1 MTQASAVAEV
11 SVRNTRDRLAGLGR
25 SWGALGGIAAQCS
38 QAGASF
44 VLQILAV
51 RLLGLEGLGVFA
63 ALYGLVIVVT
73 GVSTGFVGDS
83 LTVLDR
89 QAATVRAGLQTWW
102 LGLSFGLGLVVAAGA
117 WAAGM
122 TGGVTA
128 IAFGAA
134 TVFFLLE
141 DALRRLLM
149 ANLRFWRI
157 VLVDMAGLLT
167 VVLTILAVL
176 NKGDLELVHLLFAL
190 AVGQAVAAL
199 VAIVLLPRSDRYLAP
214 WRGAD
219 VGLVGSY
226 GTNRAVQLSLRPG
239 LQAATRLLGLA
250 LVSAAA
256 VGELEASRV
265 YMAPTLIVIGGLV
278 SVLFA
283 QYAAAKHVPL
293 ERQVRTADRHA
304 WFLAAG
310 SALLCGTFFLI
321 LPWLG
326 PILTGGEFAL
336 STVGLIGWA
345 VRSVIFA
352 GSMPFMSLAAVR
364 GMQRTTLM
372 ITLVEFV
379 MVLAA
384 VVLLLTLGGSI
395 LWVPVALAGGSAVT
409 GFIVRVW
416 VLPQGCARERAL
428 VRPN

>member
-1 MTQASAVAEV
+1 MTQNPGLSDVAV
-11 SVRNTRDRLAGLGR
+11 RTTRRRSIRLGR

-44 VLQILAV
+44 ILQILAV

-63 ALYGLVIVVT
+63 ALYGIVIVVT

-89 QAATVRAGLQTWW
+89 QSATVRAGLQTWW

-122 TGGVTA
+122 TDGVTA
-128 IAFGAA
+128 IVFGAA

-157 VLVDMAGLLT
+157 VLVDTAGLVT
-167 VVLTILAVL
+167 VILTILVIL
-176 NKGDLELVHLLFAL
+176 NQGDLELVHLLFAL
-190 AVGQAVAAL
+190 AAGQAVAGL
-199 VAIVLLPRSDRYLAP
+199 IAIGLIPRSDRYLAR

-219 VGLVGSY
+219 VPLVGHY

-256 VGELEASRV
+256 VGRLEASRV
-265 YMAPTLIVIGGLV
+265 YMAPTLIVVGGLA

-283 QYAAAKHVPL
+283 QYAAAKALPL
-293 ERQVRTADRHA
+293 MSQIRAADRHA
-304 WFLAAG
+304 SLLATGA
-310 SALLCGTFFLI
+310 AVLCGVL
-321 LPWLG
+321 LLMMPWLG
-326 PILTGGEFAL
+326 PMLTAGEFSL
-336 STVGLIGWA
+336 PTLGLLGWA
-345 VRSVIFA
+345 VRSVAFA

-364 GMQRTTLM
+364 GMQRITLM

-379 MVLAA
+379 VVLAA
-384 VVLLLTLGGSI
+384 VSLLLAFGGSI
-395 LWVPVALAGGSAVT
+395 LWVPFLLAGGSVVS
-409 GFIVRVW
+409 GLIVRTR
-416 VLPQGCARERAL
+416 VLPRGCATRGQRTL
-428 VRPN
+428 

>member
-1 MTQASAVAEV
+1 MTQHSGPADVAVLTTQGRASP
-11 SVRNTRDRLAGLGR
+11 LGG
-25 SWGALGGIAAQCS
+25 SWRALGGIAAQCS

-44 VLQILAV
+44 ILQILAV

-89 QAATVRAGLQTWW
+89 KSGPVRAGLQTWW
-102 LGLSFGLGLVVAAGA
+102 LCLSFGLGLAVATGA
-117 WAAGM
+117 WVAGM
-122 TGGVTA
+122 TDGGTA
-128 IAFGAA
+128 VAFGAA

-157 VLVDMAGLLT
+157 VLVDMAGLTT
-167 VVLTILAVL
+167 VVLTIVAILTQ
-176 NKGDLELVHLLFAL
+176 GDLGLWHLLCAL
-190 AVGQAVAAL
+190 AAGQATAGL
-199 VAIVLLPRSDRYLAP
+199 IAIGLLPRGDRYLAR

-219 VGLVGSY
+219 VRLVGNY
-226 GTNRAVQLSLRPG
+226 GMNRAVQLSLRPG

-256 VGELEASRV
+256 VGELEAARV
-265 YMAPTLIVIGGLV
+265 YMAPTLIVVGGLA

-283 QYAAAKHVPL
+283 QYAAAKHLPL
-293 ERQVRTADRHA
+293 ASQIKAAERHA
-304 WFLAAG
+304 VLLAGGAAFLCAAL
-310 SALLCGTFFLI
+310 ALV

-326 PILTGGEFAL
+326 PILTGGDFVLPAL
-336 STVGLIGWA
+336 GLLGWA
-345 VRSVIFA
+345 IRTVAFA

-364 GMQRTTLM
+364 GMQATTLK

-379 MVLAA
+379 VILAA
-384 VVLLLTLGGSI
+384 VLLLLTLGGSI
-395 LWVPVALAGGSAVT
+395 LWVPFVLAAGSAAS
-409 GFIVRVW
+409 GLIVRAR
-416 VLPQGCARERAL
+416 VLPAGCSE
-428 VRPN
+428 